1 MDRLYVVVPPEGNEV
16 DAHEFARFT
25 AVYTTAKALLR
36 DIQKYV
42 GYYLYV
48 IPPNVEI
55 EHFTKYYGFYVIRS
69 EDLLDGLDSWS
80 FDELDILGMCQSV
93 DDIIDDVVPGNQ

>member
-1 MDRLYVVVPPEGNEV
+1 MDRLYVVVPPV
-16 DAHEFARFT
+16 DHETDAEEFARFT

-48 IPPNVEI
+48 IPPYVEI
-55 EHFTKYYGFYVIRS
+55 EHFNKYHGFYIRS
-69 EDLLDGLDSWS
+69 EDLIIGIDVWS
-80 FDELDILGMCQSV
+80 FDDLDILEMCPSV
-93 DDIIDDVVPGNQ
+93 DDVDDETSPGNH